1 MTESIFNK
9 IHTVRLNIDVLMSCR
24 WSRRLGCHKPRR
36 DSSDVYLVRSYHL
49 DMLLNWCLYDI
60 RFICCDRQKYMNVN
74 CCLHIEAG
82 RYSIQPY
89 RVKVVWS
96 SLLISRYFIGC
107 CVIHTHTHTD
117 IQTHHAC
124 HPYRVS
130 RTFVCDNVNISVIF
144 FHLSA
149 VNNECNKLLLTD
161 SYLYYTGSSLLH
173 TGLLLITLFLLGN
186 ISSGVKSLNTYVM
199 MHPAEPDKQM

>member
-1 MTESIFNK
+1 MTFGLFAVIDRNIWMSIVVFISK
-9 IHTVRLNIDVLMSCR
+9 RVDIPFSLIGSRSFDPHC
-24 WSRRLGCHKPRR
+24 WSLGI
-36 DSSDVYLVRSYHL
+36 
-49 DMLLNWCLYDI
+49 LLAAAWY
-60 RFICCDRQKYMNVN
+60 
-74 CCLHIEAG
+74 
-82 RYSIQPY
+82 
-89 RVKVVWS
+89 
-96 SLLISRYFIGC
+96 
-107 CVIHTHTHTD
+107 THTHRD

-173 TGLLLITLFLLGN
+173 TGLLLITLFLNTLFL
-186 ISSGVKSLNTYVM
+186 KSLNTYVM
-199 MHPAEPDKQM
+199 MHPAEPDKQL